1 MHKKISPKIIPLFLA
16 VFIVVFAMTFALFQR
31 TALANFVVNAW
42 QGYRLNSGLVGY
54 WSFDGKDISGTT
66 VYDRSGQGNNGTLT
80 NGPAATIGKIGQAF
94 NFFPGG
100 ADTDAYVNIGDPV
113 SGALDFGSGD
123 FSVGL
128 WMKGAGY
135 SSQGS
140 SVNVILAK
148 RSYNGAGAGYGFSY
162 ASTNKLDFVISN
174 GTTLYYA
181 SSVLATVNDNTWHYY
196 LGLRS
201 GNVSYLYI
209 DGVLSGTT
217 TVSGSA
223 STNIGLVVGS
233 DGVTSRNTNGV
244 VDDVRIYSRA
254 LSPEEVQRLYLMGAS
269 LKMNVTHRDELT
281 SGLMGE
287 WTFDGKDMI
296 PNVRDVSGQ
305 GNHGCLQNQN
315 PTTTTVGKI
324 GQGLSFDGVD
334 DYVTIPDSASVN
346 PSASI
351 SLSACVKTSS
361 TTLAQTVIGKYKS
374 QGNDREYWLSIGN
387 GTNAGVLWALV
398 SADGVGAN
406 TRISSATVND
416 GNWHFITMTF
426 SATGIVYPNVYVDG
440 VLSNGATSGANNIG
454 SLFNGA
460 VPLTISSVV
469 NTSGVRVQYFDGFI
483 DEVRVYDRVLSP
495 EEVQRLYLMGASLK
509 MNVTHRDELTSGLMG
524 EWTFDGK
531 DMMPNVRD
539 VSGQGNHGG
548 LQNQNPTTTTI
559 GKIGQALR
567 FDGVNDSVNA
577 GTGASL
583 NITGQMTIAA
593 WIYPTNF
600 SSGGAR
606 GRIVDKGSTLFICD
620 NSNVA
625 NGLSFSTD
633 GANVAVSAANIVVQ
647 NKWQHVL
654 VTYGGAGTAPA
665 FYVDGVFKGISVTTP
680 SAPVGNS
687 NPYYIGNSAA
697 NTRQFTG
704 SIDDLRVYNRILSI
718 DEIRRLYL
726 MGE

>member
-305 GNHGCLQNQN
+305 GNHGGLQNQN

-334 DYVTIPDSASVN
+334 DYVSAGDINSLDTATELTVCVWAYHGSITSDDAIIAKEDVVASNGFLLFRDDVGFSSGRTDVYTFAIWDSADTGTARIETPSNTTQLSVWTHVCGTFLAN
-346 PSASI
+346 NASGLKLYVNGVGVGDNGVSTVGISAI
-351 SLSACVKTSS
+351 S
-361 TTLAQTVIGKYKS
+361 
-374 QGNDREYWLSIGN
+374 
-387 GTNAGVLWALV
+387 AGSNALV
-398 SADGVGAN
+398 VGA
-406 TRISSATVND
+406 RSDWSMPFD
-416 GNWHFITMTF
+416 GN
-426 SATGIVYPNVYVDG
+426 
-440 VLSNGATSGANNIG
+440 L
-454 SLFNGA
+454 
-460 VPLTISSVV
+460 
-469 NTSGVRVQYFDGFI
+469 
-483 DEVRVYDRVLSP
+483 DEVRAYNRALSAA
-495 EEVQRLYLMGASLK
+495 EVKRLYLMGASLK
-509 MNVTHRDELTSGLMG
+509 TNVTHRDELTSGL
-524 EWTFDGK
+524 
-531 DMMPNVRD
+531 V
-539 VSGQGNHGG
+539 
-548 LQNQNPTTTTI
+548 
-559 GKIGQALR
+559 
-567 FDGVNDSVNA
+567 
-577 GTGASL
+577 
-583 NITGQMTIAA
+583 
-593 WIYPTNF
+593 
-600 SSGGAR
+600 
-606 GRIVDKGSTLFICD
+606 
-620 NSNVA
+620 
-625 NGLSFSTD
+625 
-633 GANVAVSAANIVVQ
+633 
-647 NKWQHVL
+647 
-654 VTYGGAGTAPA
+654 
-665 FYVDGVFKGISVTTP
+665 
-680 SAPVGNS
+680 
-687 NPYYIGNSAA
+687 
-697 NTRQFTG
+697 
-704 SIDDLRVYNRILSI
+704 
-718 DEIRRLYL
+718 
-726 MGE
+726 